1 MNNISIAQATSKL
14 TNQLWFDY
22 YLYYLPKDALQIL
35 GDASYRRNLT
45 ASDWNQFLIRGSA
58 FHSSKSWL
66 GLYAG
71 MGIFF
76 TTQKE
81 ITNTLE
87 IRPWIGGKLIF
98 NIDFLSSVRITNFSR
113 IEMRY
118 VINTQASGTS
128 NDIRF
133 RNRTDMRIPITNYS
147 LKDNTLYL
155 MFEIEFFT
163 NSIKILEQS
172 ADKIRLGAG
181 IGYKIN
187 YSWRVEFLYNANRLK
202 NTAQGRDTK
211 TANIWRFH
219 TRHYLQ

>member
-1 MNNISIAQATSKL
+1 
-14 TNQLWFDY
+14 
-22 YLYYLPKDALQIL
+22 
-35 GDASYRRNLT
+35 
-45 ASDWNQFLIRGSA
+45 
-58 FHSSKSWL
+58 
-66 GLYAG
+66 
-71 MGIFF
+71 
-76 TTQKE
+76 
-81 ITNTLE
+81 
-87 IRPWIGGKLIF
+87 
-98 NIDFLSSVRITNFSR
+98 
-113 IEMRY
+113 
-118 VINTQASGTS
+118 
-128 NDIRF
+128 
-133 RNRTDMRIPITNYS
+133 
-147 LKDNTLYL
+147 